1 MMMKNTTFHRKVKE
15 YCSPLLPAVL
25 CYLEYLGFKDL
36 KSRACFSVRITI
48 PEERIRIG
56 TEGGPDL
63 DRIGRFL

>member
-1 MMMKNTTFHRKVKE
+1 MNNTSCARDLIPGT
-15 YCSPLLPAVL
+15 LGLPVH
-25 CYLEYLGFKDL
+25 LEYFKDL
-36 KSRACFSVRITI
+36 KSRVCFSVRITI